1 MESAFGMRIPDGDP
15 GGQNHVDPRGCG
27 SVTLV
32 KYHLHQDDIYKVP
45 DLQERKHCTTA
56 FGCLET
62 TNKTNFSQYVCYM
75 FKGNVS

>member
-32 KYHLHQDDIYKVP
+32 KYHLHQDDIYEVP
-45 DLQERKHCTTA
+45 DLQERKHCPTA
-56 FGCLET
+56 F
-62 TNKTNFSQYVCYM
+62 
-75 FKGNVS
+75 